1 MPEAPSEIQS
11 EIVEFI
17 RDSFSSSGASVTS
30 YGRGNV
36 VVELPSDFPGIST
49 MITMLSNTFD
59 ADCDLTTVG
68 RSPQLTVWYP
78 ETRRQMPLEP
88 EKAETPPD
96 SELTQWAVKAPKSKI
111 LVAFMF
117 VLLVLF
123 GILVVHSAAVVWS
136 NARNKM

>member
-1 MPEAPSEIQS
+1 MPETPSEIQS

-49 MITMLSNTFD
+49 MITMLSDTFD

-78 ETRRQMPLEP
+78 ETRRQIQSEP
-88 EKAETPPD
+88 ERMGAPPVP
-96 SELTQWAVKAPKSKI
+96 EMTRWAMQAPKSKI

-117 VLLVLF
+117 VLLVVL

-136 NARNKM
+136 NARPQF